1 MAITIYPIA
10 QRRALIVKQACTPK
24 EYEKLA
30 TDAYQAL
37 QATHFRSAP
46 GSRAEG
52 AAAFLR
58 NKSERGWSSIGRPM
72 NETFRVQDQNG
83 NELVASRQGILAA
96 QEAHGS
102 AKLIKGLFGALA
114 GLAALGA
121 VTVEPNL
128 FGKVVAPSALGF
140 LAYKLLNGSPHPRV
154 ETVEGGEIPVSTV
167 FSKTAVQKHNL
178 APLMGMALP
187 AALGLDSQPSQVD
200 IASGGMEFSPA
211 VTPRAVS
218 VLRALQDNRP
228 ISNRLHKA

>member
-1 MAITIYPIA
+1 MLGFFAISIVNQPLA
-10 QRRALIVKQACTPK
+10 QRRALIVKQACTPQ

-30 TDAYQAL
+30 AAYQAL
-37 QATHFRSAP
+37 QATHFHAAP

-72 NETFRVQDQNG
+72 NENFRVQDQNG

-102 AKLIKGLFGALA
+102 AKMIKGLFGALA

-187 AALGLDSQPSQVD
+187 AALGLDY
-200 IASGGMEFSPA
+200 
-211 VTPRAVS
+211 
-218 VLRALQDNRP
+218 LYNRHIKHRHHP
-228 ISNRLHKA
+228 MPEAEMGLGRRTL

>member
-1 MAITIYPIA
+1 
-10 QRRALIVKQACTPK
+10 
-24 EYEKLA
+24 
-30 TDAYQAL
+30 
-37 QATHFRSAP
+37 
-46 GSRAEG
+46 
-52 AAAFLR
+52 
-58 NKSERGWSSIGRPM
+58 M

-96 QEAHGS
+96 QEAHCS
-102 AKLIKGLFGALA
+102 AKMIKGLFGALA

-128 FGKVVAPSALGF
+128 FGKIVAPSALGF

-154 ETVEGGEIPVSTV
+154 ETVEGGEIPVSTA

-211 VTPRAVS
+211 VTPRAASVS
-218 VLRALQDNRP
+218 RALQDNQN
-228 ISNRLHKA
+228 IFNML